1 MVLKNIIFDWS
12 GTLVNDMPPVIGATN
27 YILRK
32 LGKEEM
38 TLDEFRA
45 EFCLPFSRFYE
56 RVAPGVEPGQLE
68 TWFHEAYIP
77 LQDNVEALDHA
88 EDFLQFVKSKR
99 IRTFLFS
106 SMHQQHYESLQERIA
121 FNQYLD
127 HPYVGVWDKKARIAE
142 LINKHQLVPEETL
155 FIGDMVHD
163 IETAHHGNL
172 RSCAVLTGYT
182 RMEELRSSE
191 PDLIVEDLSVLQ
203 ELLETANW
211 DWDAVLEK
219 SNGVK

>member
-12 GTLVNDMPPVIGATN
+12 GTLVNDLPPVMGATN

-45 EFCLPFSRFYE
+45 EFCLPFTRFYE
-56 RVAPGVEPGQLE
+56 RVAPGVDPRQLE

-77 LQDNVEALDHA
+77 LQDKVEALEHA
-88 EDFLQFVKSKR
+88 EVFLQFVKSKR

-106 SMHQQHYESLQERIA
+106 SMHQQHYESLQGRIA

-127 HPYVGVWDKKARIAE
+127 HPYVGVWDKKARISE
-142 LINKHQLVPEETL
+142 LISKHELAPGETL

-163 IETAHHGNL
+163 IETAHHGKL

-182 RMEELRSSE
+182 LLEDLRRSE
-191 PDLIVEDLSVLQ
+191 PDLIVEDLRVLQ
-203 ELLETANW
+203 GLLEEANW
-211 DWDAVLEK
+211 DWGAVLEK

>member
-12 GTLVNDMPPVIGATN
+12 GTLVNDLPPVMEATN
-27 YILRK
+27 HILRK
-32 LGKEEM
+32 LGKREL

-45 EFCLPFSRFYE
+45 EFCLPFTLSYE
-56 RVAPGVEPGQLE
+56 RVAPGVEPKQLE

-77 LQDNVEALDHA
+77 LQDGIEALEHA
-88 EDFLQFVKSKR
+88 EDFLQVVKARR

-106 SMHQQHYESLQERIA
+106 SMHRRHYESLQERIA
-121 FNQYLD
+121 LAQYLD
-127 HPYVGVWDKKARIAE
+127 HPYLGVLDKKARIAE
-142 LINKHQLVPEETL
+142 LIRKYELVPEETL

-163 IETAHHGNL
+163 IETAHHGKL

-182 RMEELRSSE
+182 RLVDLRRSE
-191 PDLIVEDLSVLQ
+191 PDLIVEDLRVLQ
-203 ELLETANW
+203 GLLEEANW

-219 SNGVK
+219 NSGVK

>member
-12 GTLVNDMPPVIGATN
+12 GTLVNDLPPVMGATN
-27 YILRK
+27 HILRK

-121 FNQYLD
+121 
-127 HPYVGVWDKKARIAE
+127 
-142 LINKHQLVPEETL
+142 
-155 FIGDMVHD
+155 
-163 IETAHHGNL
+163 
-172 RSCAVLTGYT
+172 
-182 RMEELRSSE
+182 
-191 PDLIVEDLSVLQ
+191 LSISGPSLCGG
-203 ELLETANW
+203 L
-211 DWDAVLEK
+211 
-219 SNGVK
+219 G